1 MFRNDE
7 LVDEDEEEEEDDD
20 DDDEDELNELPLAG
34 KCGLN
39 RPLEVVIVD
48 EVEDDDGLLL

>member
-7 LVDEDEEEEEDDD
+7 LFDEDEDEEEDDD
-20 DDDEDELNELPLAG
+20 DDDEDELNELPLVG

-39 RPLEVVIVD
+39 MPLELVVD
-48 EVEDDDGLLL
+48 ELEDDEGLML